1 MRNKLLNKFYK
12 FYKIMFINF
21 LNNKCSWTI
30 FVFLILNYV
39 CLFVFLFSKLSMI
52 PLYLSILSFSLWNLI
67 VIFLYYFC
75 ILFYFYAFCDSLY
88 VLFSV
93 LLLTY
98 FLLCILCILCIIF
111 YLLKKKYLYFKDFLF
126 IIYILL
132 CIISRGKNRDQYT
145 YWKVN
150 LLTFL
155 KVKVDRLLGSASR
168 ILLMARFH

>member
-30 FVFLILNYV
+30 FVFLILNYI

-52 PLYLSILSFSLWNLI
+52 PLYLPILSFSLWNLI

-98 FLLCILCILCIIF
+98 FLLCTFWKKNICTLKTF
-111 YLLKKKYLYFKDFLF
+111 YSLFTFFCALYQEEKTE
-126 IIYILL
+126 INIHIEKWIY
-132 CIISRGKNRDQYT
+132 
-145 YWKVN
+145 
-150 LLTFL
+150 
-155 KVKVDRLLGSASR
+155 
-168 ILLMARFH
+168 